1 MLWMHI
7 ITWDPDKRDEVI
19 KRAQAEAAL
28 KVPEGAKLIGFWND
42 LHGCRAF
49 MLTDVAPAMVDAKFI
64 LEAGWP
70 WHDLVKVECF
80 PVMEFE
86 EIMKLVPKV

>member
-19 KRAQAEAAL
+19 KRAQTEAAL

-49 MLTDVAPAMVDAKFI
+49 MLTDAPALDPKQI
-64 LEAGWP
+64 LEASFAWG
-70 WHDLVKVECF
+70 DLCRIEVV
-80 PVMEFE
+80 PVMGFE